1 MDLTVLFRHP
11 AECVERGLD
20 ENQLHQRNLHH
31 CCPGG
36 AAGER
41 DGVSYADGCHTTNRG
56 RNQGP

>member
-1 MDLTVLFRHP
+1 MDLNFFSRHP

-20 ENQLHQRNLHH
+20 ENQLYQRDLHH

-36 AAGER
+36 TARECN
-41 DGVSYADGCHTTNRG
+41 GVSHADGGHTTDRG